1 MLVPRCASVCSS
13 PSKALQPCCLQRT
26 GKARGAGKRGRA
38 GQAGGRGQVGGRAAK
53 SGKMKGGRAG
63 VWEMKAER
71 VRPNFHTAERI
82 GWRVLEVNPKTPGPV
97 ASADCNAT
105 PPPRLFSGRDSFEEP
120 VACWFQGVCLC
131 LLPFKGSPTLPL
143 AEGREQEGGGTGQGG
158 QGRGGKGGVQGGLL
172 GGGYLRLTRRLG
184 LWPRR
189 IVMCALLPVI

>member
-63 VWEMKAER
+63 VWEMKAKR

-120 VACWFQGVCLC
+120 VACWFQGV
-131 LLPFKGSPTLPL
+131 PVFAPL
-143 AEGREQEGGGTGQGG
+143 QRLSSLAACRGPGTGRGGDGAGRAGQGG
-158 QGRGGKGGVQGGLL
+158 EGGVQGGLL